1 MPDLTPT
8 TKPTAQVAPYVDV
21 LGQDLTV
28 AFLLEFGGAEIYLAV
43 SPKSR
48 SRVAQLVGREKA
60 EALARVSDRLQRR
73 VPLAN
78 QWIAGVL
85 KSKGLSHAEIARRMR
100 TTDVTVRKWLS
111 QPGTDTAAG
120 PDPDQLSLF

>member
-1 MPDLTPT
+1 MPDLTPSIQ
-8 TKPTAQVAPYVDV
+8 PTAQVAPYVEV
-21 LGQDLTV
+21 LGQDMAV
-28 AFLLEFGGAEIYLAV
+28 EFLLEFGGAEIYLAV

-48 SRVAQLVGREKA
+48 SRVARLVGRDRA
-60 EALARVSDRLQRR
+60 AALAGIQDRLQRR

-85 KSKGLSHAEIARRMR
+85 KSKGLSHADIARRMR

-111 QPGTDTAAG
+111 QPGAARQ
-120 PDPDQLSLF
+120 PDQDPDQLSLF